1 MVQRSEEGFS
11 GPPPGGAYSHSVR
24 RGNFVAIAGQCGYLS
39 DRTLVEGLEEQTRLA
54 IKNLQFALEGAGGSM
69 GDVITV
75 NVFLTNSDHFD
86 RMNEVYA
93 EFFDT
98 PYPARTTVFVG
109 LRPGVL
115 FEINALAVIAETD

>member
-1 MVQRSEEGFS
+1 MIQKIDETFT
-11 GPPPGGAYSHSVR
+11 GPPPGGAYSHSIR
-24 RGNFVAIAGQCGYLS
+24 KGNFVAIAGQCGYLS

-54 IKNLQFALEGAGGSM
+54 IKNLQFALEGAGGTL

-75 NVFLTNSDHFD
+75 NVFLTDSDHFD
-86 RMNEVYA
+86 RMNRVYA
-93 EFFDT
+93 EFFET

-115 FEINALAVIAETD
+115 FEINALAILTETD

>member
-1 MVQRSEEGFS
+1 MVQKIDEGFT

-54 IKNLQFALEGAGGSM
+54 MKNFQFALEGAGGSM
-69 GDVITV
+69 SDVITV
-75 NVFLTNSDHFD
+75 NVFLTDSDHFD
-86 RMNEVYA
+86 RMNGVYA
-93 EFFDT
+93 EFFET

-115 FEINALAVIAETD
+115 FEINALAVITETD